1 MDDLMIEERLN
12 NLDHRLSKVEQILPT
27 LATKEDL
34 KVFATKEELRACEDR
49 LRAEIRAGD
58 EETRRHMTML
68 IEHQDSKIQLIAEHL
83 LVVVSKLDQR

>member
-1 MDDLMIEERLN
+1 MDDVMIEERLN
-12 NLDHRLSKVEQILPT
+12 NLDHRLSNVEQILPT
-27 LATKEDL
+27 LVTKSDM
-34 KVFATKEELRACEDR
+34 KQELRASEER

-83 LVVVSKLDQR
+83 LVVMSKLDQR